1 MKPVLQ
7 SLLLADHVYSD
18 QATGKKII
26 AGVFNRVQRMKAP
39 PKPPEG
45 EAPRPVPIP
54 AGGLASTPFVYMAI
68 TELHGKCDFILEL
81 TDLAENVGMFKVGFT
96 VDCKDPLQTVEVHF
110 PIPALAL
117 PHAGVYSLGL
127 LWKDELLGALRILAA
142 DMEPPPPPEERG
154 AQ

>member
-18 QATGKKII
+18 QATGKKIV

-45 EAPRPVPIP
+45 EVPRPVPIP

-68 TELHGKCDFILEL
+68 TELRGKTDFILEL
-81 TDLAENVGMFKVGFT
+81 TDLAENNRPVQGRLHRR
-96 VDCKDPLQTVEVHF
+96 LQ
-110 PIPALAL
+110 
-117 PHAGVYSLGL
+117 GS
-127 LWKDELLGALRILAA
+127 AA
-142 DMEPPPPPEERG
+142 DGGGPFSHSRIG
-154 AQ
+154 SAACGGV